1 MGGGSFLLAYRK
13 ILTNHL
19 SIESSVQAGLKSVL
33 LIMAECE
40 LSSTDAM
47 TVSSVV
53 DMRAAAMGIGER
65 HGDATK
71 GMGKG
76 RMYLLDHPFFLGGG
90 ETSLAGPTLTSAFT
104 RQIGPHTSATTS
116 LSLGPD
122 HGAGFEI
129 KRTTKE
135 SSALLNVNMGM
146 SDGWRWRCI
155 EEGRQG

>member
-90 ETSLAGPTLTSAFT
+90 GNESGRPDPDVCLYEADRAAHERHHLTEPGPRSWS
-104 RQIGPHTSATTS
+104 R
-116 LSLGPD
+116 
-122 HGAGFEI
+122 
-129 KRTTKE
+129 
-135 SSALLNVNMGM
+135 V
-146 SDGWRWRCI
+146 
-155 EEGRQG
+155 